1 VRPGRHARPL
11 VQQINATCR
20 RRYRARKPRSAHDAG
35 IELAPGSADQFS
47 SFVKAEVVKWAKVIK
62 EAGISAD

>member
-1 VRPGRHARPL
+1 MPRPL
-11 VQQINATCR
+11 VQQINADLQKAVSSPETAKR
-20 RRYRARKPRSAHDAG
+20 LNDAG